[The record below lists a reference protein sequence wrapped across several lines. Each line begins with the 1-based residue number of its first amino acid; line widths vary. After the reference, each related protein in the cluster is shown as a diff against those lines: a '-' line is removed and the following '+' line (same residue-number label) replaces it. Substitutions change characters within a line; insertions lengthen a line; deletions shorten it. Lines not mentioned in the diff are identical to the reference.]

1 MKGLIL
7 LLTALIM
14 FIPLTVLNV
23 FLVLKKRPTWKQLD
37 GYFYQTAFDIDRF
50 GNHNF
55 RTLFNATLIM
65 ESGYQFGD
73 FRETI
78 SSVLGKNERNNTLLL
93 GGKLVVS
100 LLNLFDKDHCI
111 KSIKNLTDEPD

>member
-7 LLTALIM
+7 LLIALTL

-23 FLVLKKRPTWKQLD
+23 FLVMKKHMSWKALD

-55 RTLFNATLIM
+55 RTLLNATLIL

-78 SSVLGKNERNNTLLL
+78 SSVLGKNERDNTLSVL
-93 GGKLVVS
+93 GKGLVAF
-100 LLNLFDKDHCI
+100 LHWIDENHCQ
-111 KSIKNLTDEPD
+111 KSIYELES

>member
-7 LLTALIM
+7 LLIALILFM
-14 FIPLTVLNV
+14 PLTVLNV
-23 FLVLKKRPTWKQLD
+23 LLVLKKRPSWKQLD

-55 RTLFNATLIM
+55 RTLLNATLILK
-65 ESGYQFGD
+65 SGYQFGD

-78 SSVLGKNERNNTLLL
+78 SSVLGKNQRDGTLSVT
-93 GGKLVVS
+93 GKGLVYI
-100 LLNLFDKDHCI
+100 LDALDPNHC
-111 KSIKNLTDEPD
+111 KNSIFEFAV

>member
-7 LLTALIM
+7 LLIALTL

-23 FLVLKKRPTWKQLD
+23 FLVLKKRPTLKQLD

-55 RTLFNATLIM
+55 RTLLNATLIL
-65 ESGYQFGD
+65 ESGYKFGD

-78 SSVLGKNERNNTLLL
+78 SSVLGKNQRDGTLSVTGKGIVYLL
-93 GGKLVVS
+93 DS
-100 LLNLFDKDHCI
+100 LDENHCQ
-111 KSIKNLTDEPD
+111 KSIFEFVI

>member
-7 LLTALIM
+7 LLIAMLL

-23 FLVLKKRPTWKQLD
+23 VLVLKKRPNWKQLD
-37 GYFYQTAFDIDRF
+37 GYFFQTAVDIDRF

-55 RTLFNATLIM
+55 RTLLNATLII
-65 ESGYQFGD
+65 ESGYPFGD

-78 SSVLGKNERNNTLLL
+78 SSVLGKNERDLTLSLA
-93 GGKLVVS
+93 GKVLVGI
-100 LLNLFDKDHCI
+100 LNAIDENHCQ
-111 KSIKNLTDEPD
+111 KSIAELVS